1 MFIIKFQS
9 NTLGSESDTI
19 FFFNTRP
26 FRAACGNNYR
36 EGSDGYKRRWN
47 IADRIQPFAE
57 LSQSLQSS
65 TTIEFSLP
73 KSSLVNLTIYNMLGQ
88 EVKTLINRE
97 LNEGIHQV
105 IWNAEVPSGTY
116 FYRLTTNNG
125 FVSG

>member
-1 MFIIKFQS
+1 MLVVTITAKVVTGIK
-9 NTLGSESDTI
+9 E
-19 FFFNTRP
+19 
-26 FRAACGNNYR
+26 
-36 EGSDGYKRRWN
+36 DG
-47 IADRIQPFAE
+47 ILPTEFS
-57 LSQSLQSS
+57 LSQNYPNPFNPS

-125 FVSG
+125 FVAAKKMILMK